1 MKVKVILSALLLVCC
16 STGLVKANSIT
27 SCYSCYGINCQ
38 RTSLNQEQKC
48 SDSLDY
54 CVTIYDESKVVYKG
68 CSLEIPVQL
77 RQRCES
83 RPNGSCFK
91 CNSDR
96 CNNVGS
102 AHFSCVQCD
111 SSKDSNC
118 ADNAVTLNPTVCVAP
133 TAPNSYCYVKSSG
146 TSSSIIRGCATTMTD
161 QKNCLEDANC
171 LLCSPGDI
179 RGCNSVNIASDS
191 NVGNRFIRFLR

>member
-1 MKVKVILSALLLVCC
+1 MKVTAILSALLLVIC
-16 STGLVKANSIT
+16 STGCVRANT
-27 SCYSCYGINCQ
+27 VRSCYSCNGINCQ
-38 RTSLNQEQKC
+38 RTSLSQEQKC

-54 CVTIYDESKVVYKG
+54 CVTIYDNSKVLYKG

-102 AHFSCVQCD
+102 SQFSCVQCD
-111 SSKDSNC
+111 SSKDSEC
-118 ADNAVTLNPTVCVAP
+118 AENATTLKATVCVAP

-146 TSSSIIRGCATTMTD
+146 SSSTVRGCATTMTE
-161 QKNCLEDANC
+161 QKTCLEDANC
-171 LLCSPGDI
+171 LLCSPGDV
-179 RGCNSVNIASDS
+179 RDCNNVNIATDS
-191 NVGNRFIRFLR
+191 SGGNRFIRFLR